1 MEKLNEK
8 YLRGFNHA
16 YLLKQHNPKL
26 IEKLLSTTSNN
37 DYIQGLKDG
46 AQTLEQQKTKSR
58 TQQLQD
64 LKSRRDK
71 DRDIEL

>member
-8 YLRGFNHA
+8 YLRAFNHSF
-16 YLLKQHNPKL
+16 LLKQYNPDL
-26 IEKLLSTTSNN
+26 IDGLLTTTSNN

-46 AQTLEQQKTKSR
+46 AQTFEQQKTKSR
-58 TQQLQD
+58 TQQLQN

-71 DRDIEL
+71 DRDLEL